1 MQGAGIALA
10 PALMFDHEINTGRL
24 VRPFE
29 VEVHAGSYW
38 LTGLK
43 GKPMTPA
50 MLQFSQWIV
59 GEAAS
64 GGQTRQTRQTPQ
76 YPQSA

>member
-1 MQGAGIALA
+1 VFDSSRLMVEAAMQGAGIALA

-38 LTGLK
+38 LTWLK

-50 MLQFSQWIV
+50 MLLFNQWIIK
-59 GEAAS
+59 EAAA
-64 GGQTRQTRQTPQ
+64 QARN
-76 YPQSA
+76 

>member
-1 MQGAGIALA
+1 VFDSSRLMVEAAMQGAGIALA

-24 VRPFE
+24 VRPFD

-38 LTGLK
+38 LTWLK

-50 MLQFSQWIV
+50 MLLFSQWIAK
-59 GEAAS
+59 EAAS
-64 GGQTRQTRQTPQ
+64 PTPG
-76 YPQSA
+76 

>member
-1 MQGAGIALA
+1 MVEAAMQGAGIALA

-38 LTGLK
+38 LTWLK

-50 MLQFSQWIV
+50 MLLFNQWIIK
-59 GEAAS
+59 EA
-64 GGQTRQTRQTPQ
+64 
-76 YPQSA
+76 SAQVRS